1 MLLGKERATVGKFN
15 TSPIMSIITRP
26 RYASTAMLRG
36 GADGAFRMAAGGR
49 SASALSAAIVECI
62 PIALIHSRLPQF
74 RGGGFAFS
82 RDARKQL

>member
-1 MLLGKERATVGKFN
+1 
-15 TSPIMSIITRP
+15 
-26 RYASTAMLRG
+26 MLRG